1 MMPTDCQRPN
11 NFIITSGCA
20 RQLCRSFEKIHS
32 STLPSLP
39 PSLSASLFLFLFR
52 LLPSSANSSV
62 VCSIHF
68 TSNDRFLD
76 SKARIVEKSLDSHAA
91 LVKNFSWLSYLIIF
105 HHSEKRILF
114 FNIFDP
120 EAITTCLKALHPQ
133 TVLAESG
140 RRLSLPIDTMV
151 TRYSNIS
158 F

>member
-1 MMPTDCQRPN
+1 MPTDCQRPN

-76 SKARIVEKSLDSHAA
+76 SKARIVEKSLDSHAFFLA
-91 LVKNFSWLSYLIIF
+91 QLSHHLSSFIKN
-105 HHSEKRILF
+105 RILF
-114 FNIFDP
+114 FNVFDP

-140 RRLSLPIDTMV
+140 RRLSPPIDTMV